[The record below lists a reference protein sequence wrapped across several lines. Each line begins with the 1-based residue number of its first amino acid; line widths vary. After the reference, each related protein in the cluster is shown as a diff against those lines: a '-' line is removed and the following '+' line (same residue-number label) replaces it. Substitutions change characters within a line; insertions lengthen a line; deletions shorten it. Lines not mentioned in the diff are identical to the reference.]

1 MNICHNC
8 RNQCETSWMIMKND
22 GIIKDTEKVKAPEM
36 IHHCSYLCYS
46 ADRGNLPKKLWHLV
60 QNKEDFSEPRPV
72 TLSQKKKEFQYLSFE
87 EIQRLSEDQKE
98 TYYQDKDYHMLMNPD
113 VGEIYNELEKE
124 DERTYYLEEEEDN
137 YSDNPDD
144 Y

>member
-8 RNQCETSWMIMKND
+8 RNQCGTSWMIMKND

-46 ADRGNLPKKLWHLV
+46 ADRKNLPKKLWHLV

-72 TLSQKKKEFQYLSFE
+72 TLSQKKKEFQY
-87 EIQRLSEDQKE
+87 
-98 TYYQDKDYHMLMNPD
+98 
-113 VGEIYNELEKE
+113 
-124 DERTYYLEEEEDN
+124 
-137 YSDNPDD
+137 
-144 Y
+144 